1 MLRAGLKILL
11 KDALRSA
18 RDQMRRSGEG
28 ELALPL
34 PGARRLSRVADDVL
48 SSIEETVVCVRY
60 GSDQT
65 ADLIGVALEGAA
77 RLRTEGQSEDFE
89 ADFAATMYRLAKG
102 ILALRGL
109 ERIRLSE
116 RGLAMAG
123 RDVRRA
129 LQAEPDMTHEAFA
142 ASVARALI
150 AAEPLR
156 DTVASTGR
164 HPDPFV
170 AEPDRAVGVA
180 AGLVLAAWLNR
191 DARASAVD
199 CARSAV
205 DIVAEAWP
213 RFAAVLN
220 DADPQLRLAELYAEL
235 APFAQ

>member
-28 ELALPL
+28 GLPL
-34 PGARRLSRVADDVL
+34 PGAQRLSRVADDVL

-65 ADLIGVALEGAA
+65 ADLIAVALEGVV
-77 RLRTEGQSEDFE
+77 RLRIEGPSDDFD
-89 ADFAATMYRLAKG
+89 AGFAATIYRLAKG
-102 ILALRGL
+102 LLALRGL
-109 ERIRLSE
+109 DRIRLSE

-123 RDVRRA
+123 RDVRVA
-129 LQAEPDMTHEAFA
+129 LQTAPDMTNEAFA
-142 ASVARALI
+142 AEIALALI

-156 DTVASTGR
+156 DLVASTGR

-180 AGLVLAAWLNR
+180 TGLVLAAWLDR
-191 DARASAVD
+191 DARTSAVD

-205 DIVAEAWP
+205 DIVTEAWP
-213 RFAAVLN
+213 RFTAALN
-220 DADPQLRLAELYAEL
+220 DADPRLKLAALYAEV

>member
-28 ELALPL
+28 ELPLPL

-65 ADLIGVALEGAA
+65 TDLIGVALEGVA

-129 LQAEPDMTHEAFA
+129 LQAAPHMTHGTFA
-142 ASVARALI
+142 ATFARTLV
-150 AAEPLR
+150 AAEPPAIRSHQAAVTRIPSSPSPIAPWVWLL
-156 DTVASTGR
+156 VLCWLPGSTGCKDECGR
-164 HPDPFV
+164 LRP
-170 AEPDRAVGVA
+170 ECCRYRCRS
-180 AGLVLAAWLNR
+180 LASLR
-191 DARASAVD
+191 
-199 CARSAV
+199 RSAQRRRPELK
-205 DIVAEAWP
+205 ARRA
-213 RFAAVLN
+213 
-220 DADPQLRLAELYAEL
+220 LRGTR
-235 APFAQ
+235 PFAQ